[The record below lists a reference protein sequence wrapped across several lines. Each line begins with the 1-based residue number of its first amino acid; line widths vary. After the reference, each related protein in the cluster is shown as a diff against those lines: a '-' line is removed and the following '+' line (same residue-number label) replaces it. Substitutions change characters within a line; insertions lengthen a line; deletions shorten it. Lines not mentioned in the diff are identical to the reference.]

1 VLTVDLLVWHSQT
14 TPLAALPVE
23 QGEITRKSR
32 TGVSAGNRR
41 FCEQPRSFNCRQTAA
56 VERLSRQAMREC
68 AGKRLLAAAAVVA
81 AQEEAGIAGAGT
93 ATRPRRSPRRRSC
106 DAMMC
111 PRVLRPWRDLREL
124 R

>member
-1 VLTVDLLVWHSQT
+1 MQGSRSTGRSSSGSFSVDT
-14 TPLAALPVE
+14 AKRRPPLAALPVE

-41 FCEQPRSFNCRQTAA
+41 FYEHFNCRQTAA
-56 VERLSRQAMREC
+56 RASVSP
-68 AGKRLLAAAAVVA
+68 GSWTGYAALPPPPG
-81 AQEEAGIAGAGT
+81 QIGED
-93 ATRPRRSPRRRSC
+93 PRRHGC